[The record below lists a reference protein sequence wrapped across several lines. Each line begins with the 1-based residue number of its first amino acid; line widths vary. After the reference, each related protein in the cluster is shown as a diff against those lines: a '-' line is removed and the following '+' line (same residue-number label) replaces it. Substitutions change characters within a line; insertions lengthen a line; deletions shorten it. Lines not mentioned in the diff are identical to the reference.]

1 MSVAWTVDP
10 KLTDALREEIVSLW
24 HAASEAGG
32 AVGFVPPVERDA
44 VAAVAR
50 ATFASLADGE
60 DRLLVGHAEGR
71 LVGLLFFTGNRSG
84 LRMHWRTLKRVMIHP
99 EMQGRG
105 YGRALLAEA
114 ERVARASGLEAL
126 HLTVRAGNDT
136 ERFYQ
141 RAGYKEV
148 GRMPGAIRVG
158 PGDDRDEIHMWLPL
172 R

>member
-1 MSVAWTVDP
+1 MSVVWRVDP
-10 KLTDALREEIVSLW
+10 ELDERLREEIVDLW

-44 VAAVAR
+44 VAALAR
-50 ATFASLADGE
+50 ATFVGLEDGE
-60 DRLLVGHAEGR
+60 DRLLVGHDDGR
-71 LVGLLFFTGNRSG
+71 LVGLLFFASNRFH

-99 EMQGRG
+99 ATQGRG

-114 ERVARASGLEAL
+114 ERVARASGWEAL
-126 HLTVRAGNDT
+126 HLTVRAGNGT

-148 GRMPGAIRVG
+148 GRLPGAIRVA

>member
-1 MSVAWTVDP
+1 MSVVWRVDP
-10 KLTDALREEIVSLW
+10 ELTERLREEIVDLW

-50 ATFASLADGE
+50 ATFESVADGE
-60 DRLLVGHAEGR
+60 DRLLVGHDDGR

-99 EMQGRG
+99 ERQGRG

-114 ERVARASGLEAL
+114 ERVARESGLEAL

>member
-1 MSVAWTVDP
+1 MNVAWRVDP
-10 KLTDALREEIVSLW
+10 ELDTRLQEEIVDLW

-44 VAAVAR
+44 VAALAR
-50 ATFASLADGE
+50 ATFASVLDGE
-60 DRLLVGHAEGR
+60 DRLLVGHEDGR
-71 LVGLLFFTGNRSG
+71 LVGLLFFAGNRSL
-84 LRMHWRTLKRVMIHP
+84 LRLHWCTLKRVMVHP
-99 EMQGRG
+99 ETQGRG
-105 YGRALLAEA
+105 YGRALLAAA
-114 ERVARASGLEAL
+114 ERVARDSGWEAL
-126 HLTVRAGNDT
+126 HLTVRAGNNT

-148 GRMPGAIRVG
+148 GRLPGAIRVA

>member
-1 MSVAWTVDP
+1 MSASWTVDP
-10 KLTDALREEIVSLW
+10 ELTGTLREEIVDLW

-32 AVGFVPPVERDA
+32 SVGFVPPVEREA
-44 VAAVAR
+44 VAALAR
-50 ATFASLADGE
+50 ATFAGLADGE
-60 DRLLVGHAEGR
+60 DRLLVGHDEGR
-71 LVGLLFFTGNRSG
+71 LIGLLFFASNRFH

-99 EMQGRG
+99 RSQGRG
-105 YGRALLAEA
+105 YGSALLAEA
-114 ERVARASGLEAL
+114 ERVARESGWEAL
-126 HLTVRAGNDT
+126 HLTVRAGNNT

-148 GRMPGAIRVG
+148 GRLPGAIRVA